1 MMTTNE
7 IALQIP
13 TVRSARDMYM
23 RMLRVMD
30 VIKQCKIISNV
41 ELRKKIN
48 CDLTTILDALESCG
62 KIRHELRKEETF
74 IAERFGHHG
83 PLDQEGF
90 EIVGNDKDTIVVLFE
105 GKEVE
110 IPNPFKYRRKLEYG
124 EYKEKVQVVR
134 KYWTWVE

>member
-30 VIKQCKIISNV
+30 VIKQHKVISNV
-41 ELRKKIN
+41 ELKN
-48 CDLTTILDALESCG
+48 QVNGGLTTILDALESCG
-62 KIRHELRKEETF
+62 KIRRELRKEETF

-90 EIVGNDKDTIVVLFE
+90 EIIDNDKDTIVVLFE

-110 IPNPFKYRRKLEYG
+110 IPNPFKGRRKLEYG

-134 KYWTWVE
+134 KYWIWVE